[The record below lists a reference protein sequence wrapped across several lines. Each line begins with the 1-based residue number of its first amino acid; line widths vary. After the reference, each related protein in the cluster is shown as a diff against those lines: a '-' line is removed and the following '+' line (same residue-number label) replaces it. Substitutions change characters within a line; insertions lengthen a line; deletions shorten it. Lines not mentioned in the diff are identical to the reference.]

1 MNQQRSEIG
10 AHLDHLCIESEAP
23 ANLAAFAREALSMDV
38 RQIEGERWLCIGQN
52 RPMLVTPG
60 RKHAIGFVAFS
71 FADAASLAAYRQRLE
86 RGGTILEANPS
97 SLFGAGAFAVRDPE
111 GNRIAF
117 GVKTGLGAPDA
128 LPAARI
134 QHVGI
139 RTPSPEALLP
149 FYAGQL
155 GFVVSDRVE
164 DEHGVLS
171 ATFLRVDA
179 EHHALALFQ
188 APESRLDHVSF
199 DTPDFYGIRDWAD
212 HMGRKRVP
220 IFWGVGRHGPGNDL
234 FFMVK
239 DPEENLFELSTELE
253 HCAPDRKMGLWPKST
268 WTLNQWGPAL
278 MRS

>member
-1 MNQQRSEIG
+1 V
-10 AHLDHLCIESEAP
+10 
-23 ANLAAFAREALSMDV
+23 AL
-38 RQIEGERWLCIGQN
+38 E
-52 RPMLVTPG
+52 P
-60 RKHAIGFVAFS
+60 
-71 FADAASLAAYRQRLE
+71 
-86 RGGTILEANPS
+86 NPS
-97 SLFGAGAFAVRDPE
+97 SLFQSGAFSVRDPE

-117 GVKTGLGAPDA
+117 GVRTEGGAQDA

-149 FYAGQL
+149 FYAGKL
-155 GFVVSDRVE
+155 CFVVSDRVE
-164 DEHGVLS
+164 DEKGVLS
-171 ATFLRVDA
+171 ACFLRVDP

-253 HCAPDRKMGLWPKST
+253 RCGPDRQMGVWPKST